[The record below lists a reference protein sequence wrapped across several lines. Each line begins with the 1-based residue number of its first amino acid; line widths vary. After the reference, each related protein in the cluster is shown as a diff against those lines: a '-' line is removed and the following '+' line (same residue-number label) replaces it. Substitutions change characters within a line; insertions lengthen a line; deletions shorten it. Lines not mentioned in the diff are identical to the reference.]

1 MFLQTGSHYDKS
13 VVKSYEQA
21 CDYHLVIFGGHLAI
35 PCDNLKVAQ
44 STINVFNK
52 LKPRISHFN
61 SLLKEND
68 TLPLLGESLH

>member
-1 MFLQTGSHYDKS
+1 M
-13 VVKSYEQA
+13 
-21 CDYHLVIFGGHLAI
+21 

-68 TLPLLGESLH
+68 TLPLLGESLR